1 MMLFQ
6 KFGWNRPIVSGEDE
20 NIKSLRQWTIK
31 CWSEKLTE
39 PGELKTSSVSFKFFL
54 KNSPHPLEK
63 FEISLNWLMYYS
75 NIKLYESFMINQKR
89 QNIPEA
95 IEGGG
100 MCDFHRN
107 YSKCYWRI
115 RGTLDSSIS
124 KFNLYFFKTWK
135 KLISKWKEWNFIKR
149 PLTFSVRQRYTLVMI
164 LAQTVHDTRTAHLMR
179 QGREQ

>member
-31 CWSEKLTE
+31 SWSEKLTE

-100 MCDFHRN
+100 CDFHRN
-107 YSKCYWRI
+107 YSKWYWRMC
-115 RGTLDSSIS
+115 GTLDSSIS
-124 KFNLYFFKTWK
+124 NFNLYFFQTWK
-135 KLISKWKEWNFIKR
+135 KLISEWKEWNFIKKTTN
-149 PLTFSVRQRYTLVMI
+149 LLC
-164 LAQTVHDTRTAHLMR
+164 
-179 QGREQ
+179 